1 MNWKHRAFITAVG
14 IMVMVAAA
22 SIPCFAADD
31 GPTAPIL
38 FSALAVEIT
47 GAGEETARYGKIA
60 RELIAMEGEAPFSS
74 DGIHAAVERLKR
86 SGIFKSIEVPDPE
99 PGAAIPTLVFRL
111 VPFQR
116 VKDVVIHGGFP
127 LLEKE
132 ILNAMS
138 LLTGDS
144 FAPEKL
150 DTQASLITQV
160 FQKEGYPEAQVTLSS
175 SEDPDDGHIVVEV
188 TIDKG
193 AFNRIRN
200 VEIVGNTA
208 FSDGRLKLR
217 TDSWKSSLFYGEIP
231 RFMEKR
237 HTEDVKRLLRFYRS
251 KGYADA
257 KVTSTAIKNDASHD
271 VTLRFNVDEGPRYRI
286 KFEGN
291 TEFWDFTLRREMSL
305 ESRGNR
311 DDLELKRS
319 IRAIRKRYRDAGYLK
334 TRVRMAEAKSHPA
347 SPERT
352 IRFLLEEG
360 PRTVV
365 DTITINGNSVI
376 SDKRLEKQMLTQLR
390 GTFHGG
396 AFVPEVLTEDI
407 SAMEVLYLKQGYLNI
422 AITQDVSFTEEEGEE
437 LTLAHVHIN
446 VNEGNQ
452 TRVSD
457 VHFEGL
463 KTLTEKKARRAI
475 ALKKGE
481 PFREYMIKSDE
492 NTLSENISEKGHP
505 HVSVTGTSKTE
516 TQKADGPWTTVTYAI
531 DEGPFVT
538 AGELIYIGNFRTREK
553 VFKKESELI
562 PGEPFSLIRMLE
574 TRRNIRNINALDSA
588 DFRVIGLQEKASKVN
603 MIVEAKEKK
612 PYYLEAGVG
621 YDTRRKKYANTRM
634 GDRNLMGRNYHGWIA
649 AEWSEIGHREEAGI
663 ATPRFL
669 GTHIS
674 STLNLFAE
682 DIQELNQS
690 FGTRT
695 YGISLGLH
703 RPFTDTLKASLTS
716 KYEQRDLYTVDN
728 DPIALADQEQYE
740 PRSIIVTTPSLTYNS
755 TDSFIRPRKGMMGT
769 GSIEISRSIEN
780 TLDDFFKHRYELRAY
795 QTPVKRLTFAFR
807 GQYHHVSPYGGNDTI
822 AEDQRLYLG
831 GISDVR
837 GFEENSLLVDANGD
851 PVGGR
856 TSILGSVEARFDLG
870 LNVELTAFFDSGAIL
885 QPSDPTLSEA
895 FRSSAGAGLR
905 YITPIGPVGFLYG
918 WKLGREPG
926 ESIGN
931 LHFSI
936 GYTF

>member
-1 MNWKHRAFITAVG
+1 MNWKQRAFITAVS
-14 IMVMVAAA
+14 IMAVVASAPAPTFAAA
-22 SIPCFAADD
+22 D
-31 GPTAPIL
+31 GATAPLL

-47 GAGEETARYGKIA
+47 GAGDETARYGKIA
-60 RELIAMEGEAPFSS
+60 RELIGMEGEGPFSS
-74 DGIHAAVERLKR
+74 DGIQAAVERLKR
-86 SGIFKSIEVPDPE
+86 SGLFKSIEVPDPE
-99 PGAAIPTLVFRL
+99 PGAAIPTLFFLL

-116 VKDVVIHGGFP
+116 VKDVIIHGGFP

-132 ILNAMS
+132 VLNTMS
-138 LLTGDS
+138 LLTGDAFS
-144 FAPEKL
+144 PEKL
-150 DTQASLITQV
+150 DTQVPLITRL
-160 FQKEGYPEAQVTLSS
+160 FQEEGYPNPKVTLSS
-175 SEDPDDGHIVVEV
+175 KEDPNDGHIVVEV
-188 TIDKG
+188 TIVKG
-193 AFNRIRN
+193 EFNRIHN
-200 VEIVGNTA
+200 VEIMGNSA
-208 FSDGRLKLR
+208 FSDGRLKFR
-217 TDSWKSSLFYGEIP
+217 TDSWKASLFYGEIP

-237 HTEDVKRLLRFYRS
+237 RTEDVKRLIRFYRS

-257 KVTSTAIKNDASHD
+257 KVTSTVIKDDASHD

-286 KFEGN
+286 KFKGN
-291 TEFWDFTLRREMSL
+291 TAFWDLTLRREMSL

-319 IRAIRKRYRDAGYLK
+319 IRAIRKRYRDAGYLE
-334 TRVRMAEAKSHPA
+334 TRVRMTEAKSP
-347 SPERT
+347 SPDRT
-352 IRFLLEEG
+352 IRFRIEEG

-365 DTITINGNSVI
+365 ETIEINGNSAI
-376 SDKRLEKQMLTQLR
+376 PDKGLEKQMLTQLR

-407 SAMEVLYLKQGYLNI
+407 SAMEAIYLRRGYLDI
-422 AITQDVSFTEEEGEE
+422 AITQDVSFTGGEGEK
-437 LTLAHVHIN
+437 LTLAHVIIN
-446 VNEGNQ
+446 VDEGKQ

-457 VHFEGL
+457 VRFKGL
-463 KTLTEKKARRAI
+463 RTLTEAKARRAV
-475 ALKKGE
+475 ALKKGR
-481 PFREYMIKSDE
+481 PFREYMVKSDE
-492 NTLSENISEKGHP
+492 NTLSEKISEKGHP
-505 HVSVTGTSKTE
+505 HVTVTGTAKAE
-516 TQKADGPWTTVTYAI
+516 TQKADGPWTEVTYTL
-531 DEGPFVT
+531 DEGPLVT
-538 AGELIYIGNFRTREK
+538 TGELIYIGNFRTREK
-553 VFKKESELI
+553 VFKKESELT
-562 PGEPFSLIRMLE
+562 PGAPFSLIHMLE

-588 DFRVIGLQEKASKVN
+588 DFRVVGLQEKAPKVN

-612 PYYLEAGVG
+612 PYYLEAGIG
-621 YDTRRKKYANTRM
+621 YDTRRKKYANTRI
-634 GDRNLMGRNYHGWIA
+634 GDRNLMGRNYHGWMA

-669 GTHIS
+669 GTRIS

-695 YGISLGLH
+695 YGVSLGLH
-703 RPFTDTLKASLTS
+703 RTLTDTLKASLTS
-716 KYEQRDLYTVDN
+716 KYEQRDLYPADN
-728 DPIALADQEQYE
+728 DPIAFADQEQYE
-740 PRSIIVTTPSLTYNS
+740 PRSIVVTTPALTYNS
-755 TDSFIRPRKGMMGT
+755 TDSFIRPRKGMMGS
-769 GSIEISRSIEN
+769 GSIEISRGIEN

-795 QTPVKRLTFAFR
+795 RTPVERLTIALR
-807 GQYHHVSPYGGNDTI
+807 GQYNHVVPYGGNDTI

-837 GFEENSLLVDANGD
+837 GFEENSLLVDADGD

-856 TSILGSVEARFDLG
+856 TSILGSIEARFDLG
-870 LNVELTAFFDSGAIL
+870 LNVEFTAFFDSGAIL

-905 YITPIGPVGFLYG
+905 YITPLGPVGFLYG
-918 WKLGREPG
+918 WKLDRMPG